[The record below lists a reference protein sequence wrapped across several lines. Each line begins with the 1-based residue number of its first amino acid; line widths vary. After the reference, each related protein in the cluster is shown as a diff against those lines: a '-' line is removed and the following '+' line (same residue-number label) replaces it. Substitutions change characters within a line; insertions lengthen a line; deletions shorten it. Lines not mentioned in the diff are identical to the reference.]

1 MFKNFIILFM
11 NGHNQARI
19 IVVTIAL
26 LFVISSNAEIISP
39 KDSVGTEKKGNKIF
53 VLHKVSSGESLSVI
67 ARKYKTSVSE
77 ILAENDIKDQK
88 IKIDQIIKV
97 PYVIKTNKIASS
109 QKMHTVVSGDNLSK
123 IAQKYKVSSADLRR
137 WNNLTDDKV
146 KIDQQLI
153 VNGSKVTNNENPVK
167 EIPKQKE
174 TRNLVDE
181 TKINTDG
188 QKVYIIKSG
197 ESLYKVSTMYKV
209 SVDYLKKWNNLDS
222 DEISIG
228 QELLVEPPRKSD
240 VNNIKIV
247 SPDKPIPDKL
257 TVTKKESRKDTIKE
271 EKVVTK
277 KTEKITITK
286 KEEKEIEKNNKEID
300 KKDHSY
306 VIKNENGMEKIIET
320 GMAEMIDDPGSN
332 DMFLALHR
340 TASVGTVIQVRNL
353 MNDQSVFV
361 RVVGKLPD
369 TGANDKLIVK
379 ISKRAYDRLSAIDRR
394 FRVEVSSF
402 PQ

>member
-1 MFKNFIILFM
+1 MK
-11 NGHNQARI
+11 GRNQARI

-39 KDSVGTEKKGNKIF
+39 KDSVGTEKKGNKIL

-153 VNGSKVTNNENPVK
+153 ISGTKASKNEIPEK

-197 ESLYKVSTMYKV
+197 ESLYKVSTLYKV
-209 SVDYLKKWNNLDS
+209 SVDDLKKWNNLDS

-228 QELLVEPPRKSD
+228 QELLVEPPRKSE

>member
-1 MFKNFIILFM
+1 MK
-11 NGHNQARI
+11 GHNQARFI
-19 IVVTIAL
+19 IVIIAL
-26 LFVISSNAEIISP
+26 LFIINSNAEVFSP
-39 KDSVGTEKKGNKIF
+39 KDSVGTEKKGNKIL

-97 PYVIKTNKIASS
+97 PYVIKKNKITPG

-137 WNNLTDDKV
+137 WNNLTEDKV
-146 KIDQQLI
+146 KIDRQLI
-153 VNGSKVTNNENPVK
+153 VSGTKASKSEIPDK

-174 TRNLVDE
+174 PRNLVDE

-197 ESLYKVSTMYKV
+197 ESLYKVSTLYKV
-209 SVDYLKKWNNLDS
+209 SVDDLKKWNNLDS

-228 QELLVEPPRKSD
+228 QELLVEPPGKSD

-247 SPDKPIPDKL
+247 SPDKPIPDKI
-257 TVTKKESRKDTIKE
+257 TTTKKESDRDTVKAD
-271 EKVVTK
+271 KTVTK
-277 KTEKITITK
+277 KTEKITVTK
-286 KEEKEIEKNNKEID
+286 KEEKETGKNNNKEVD

>member
-1 MFKNFIILFM
+1 MFKNFIFLFM
-11 NGHNQARI
+11 KGRNQARI

-39 KDSVGTEKKGNKIF
+39 KDSVGTEKKGNKIL

-153 VNGSKVTNNENPVK
+153 ISGTKASKNEIPEK

-197 ESLYKVSTMYKV
+197 ESLYKVSTLYKV
-209 SVDYLKKWNNLDS
+209 SVDDLKKWNNLDS

-228 QELLVEPPRKSD
+228 QELLVEPPRKSE

-277 KTEKITITK
+277 KTEKITVIK